1 MAPARDDKF
10 LLEVWSLY
18 SVGALWLLLRFAV
31 RLRTVGVMG
40 LQLDDGFAFVTL
52 IAWTYTC
59 AVTEIMYHTGTNT
72 DYSAAEIALFNED
85 KFAEVEFSSKLFL
98 GSWYAYIVLIFSL
111 KGVVVMLYRRIFLE
125 LWQIYMLRFTIF
137 LCLSGFTATT
147 LAFSLSC
154 LPYYQRWQLVPR
166 PPLVCTASPKILILA
181 SCLNATT
188 DVFYT
193 SSASLAVEQAF
204 VHVCGFVAVCMRI
217 DPYMPSRFGIFALLA
232 SGLFVLAACITRV
245 SLTVVPNM
253 FVLNIARWGIREFC
267 IAIVAVNS
275 ACLQPLFHRSF
286 WANQKPHPANRSN
299 RNYVFASAQRAR
311 QRFTKARNHSHV
323 LDSTSA
329 GASISNAS
337 MQHATMKQEYV
348 GKNNILNNLRY
359 EVASNQPR
367 NDQHGSGMETIS
379 VIQNLAELDIEKG
392 EAFLTG
398 QPEQTVVSCYLENL
412 R

>member
-72 DYSAAEIALFNED
+72 DYSAAETALFNED

-188 DVFYT
+188 DVFLLSIPVPLLWQLNKPLY
-193 SSASLAVEQAF
+193 
-204 VHVCGFVAVCMRI
+204 I
-217 DPYMPSRFGIFALLA
+217 RFGIFALLA

-379 VIQNLAELDIEKG
+379 VIQNLGELDIEKG

-398 QPEQTVVSCYLENL
+398 
-412 R
+412 

>member
-10 LLEVWSLY
+10 LPEVWGLY

-72 DYSAAEIALFNED
+72 DYSTAEIALFSHV
-85 KFAEVEFSSKLFL
+85 KFAEVELSSKLFL

-111 KGVVVMLYRRIFLE
+111 KGIVVILYRRIFLE
-125 LWQIYMLRFTIF
+125 LWQIYMLRFTII

-147 LAFSLSC
+147 LALSLSC
-154 LPYYQRWQLVPR
+154 LPYHQRWQLVPH

-188 DVFYT
+188 DVFLL
-193 SSASLAVEQAF
+193 SIPVPLLWQLNKPLS
-204 VHVCGFVAVCMRI
+204 I
-217 DPYMPSRFGIFALLA
+217 RFGVFVLLA
-232 SGLFVLAACITRV
+232 SGLFVLAACVTRV
-245 SLTVVPNM
+245 SLTVVPNI

-275 ACLQPLFHRSF
+275 ACLQPLFRGSF
-286 WANQKPHPANRSN
+286 WAIRKRHPANRSN

-311 QRFTKARNHSHV
+311 QRFRKARNRSHI

-337 MQHATMKQEYV
+337 MKHAPIKQEYV
-348 GKNNILNNLRY
+348 GNNNTLENPRY
-359 EVASNQPR
+359 EVTSNQSQD
-367 NDQHGSGMETIS
+367 DQHGSGLETIS
-379 VIQNLAELDIEKG
+379 IIRSLEEVDIEKG
-392 EAFLTG
+392 DASLAR
-398 QPEQTVVSCYLENL
+398 QPEQTVMP
-412 R
+412 

>member
-72 DYSAAEIALFNED
+72 DYSAAETALFNED

-98 GSWYAYIVLIFSL
+98 GSWYAYL

-188 DVFYT
+188 DVFLLSIPVPLLWQLNKPLY
-193 SSASLAVEQAF
+193 
-204 VHVCGFVAVCMRI
+204 I
-217 DPYMPSRFGIFALLA
+217 RFGIFALLA

-379 VIQNLAELDIEKG
+379 VIQNLGELDIEKG

-398 QPEQTVVSCYLENL
+398 
-412 R
+412 

>member
-10 LLEVWSLY
+10 LPEVWGLY

-40 LQLDDGFAFVTL
+40 LQLDDGFAFVAL

-59 AVTEIMYHTGTNT
+59 AITDIIYHTGTNT
-72 DYSAAEIALFNED
+72 DYSAAEIALFNHD

-111 KGVVVMLYRRIFLE
+111 KGVVIMLYRRIFLE
-125 LWQIYMLRFTIF
+125 RWQTYMLRFTVF

-147 LAFSLSC
+147 LALSLSC
-154 LPYYQRWQLVPR
+154 LPYHQRWQLVPH

-188 DVFYT
+188 DVFLL
-193 SSASLAVEQAF
+193 SIPVPLLWQLNKPL
-204 VHVCGFVAVCMRI
+204 HI
-217 DPYMPSRFGIFALLA
+217 RFGIFSLLA

-245 SLTVVPNM
+245 SLTVVPNI

-286 WANQKPHPANRSN
+286 WSIRKPHPANRSN

-311 QRFTKARNHSHV
+311 QRFTRARNRSHV

-337 MQHATMKQEYV
+337 MKQANFEQEHV
-348 GKNNILNNLRY
+348 GRNSILENPRY
-359 EVASNQPR
+359 EVASDQLQ

-379 VIQNLAELDIEKG
+379 VIKNLGELDVEKG
-392 EAFLTG
+392 DASLTR
-398 QPEQTVVSCYLENL
+398 QPAQTVVSCYSENL